1 MLNLDNVQLVVQIIY
16 KKELYMKKILFLLCA
31 AALLLSG
38 CRSSAPQNV
47 PPIELRQNSA
57 VRIVIPAEHA
67 NPGIEVFLKKAA
79 SVIQKGFTET
89 LGVKVK
95 VEVEGKNHAFKG
107 TTIFLGN
114 TKAIRGIG
122 IEPLKFEN
130 FNAVIA
136 TRGGDIFIAGSDRER
151 FGKKGRVR
159 HNSQCVLGT
168 ITGTVRFVE
177 KFLNGRFLLPGDNGL
192 DFVKAKLL
200 VIPENLTMHI
210 KPQIIM
216 GAGRANGY
224 IYDYSNANPGY
235 GKFRLYGGHSYY
247 DAVPAKKYAKSHPQY
262 FVERSGKRSA
272 LGNHLCISNP
282 EVQEL
287 IYKEMLSKLDE
298 GAEAV
303 ELAQTDGFTPCLCVN
318 CKAFGNTG
326 DDYGEKIWILHRSL
340 AERLL
345 KDRPGKK
352 VVIICYP
359 PNFDPPKTFKAFPAN
374 TVIEL
379 CKYSDTVFDAWKKIS
394 VPGGFLVYIYNWG
407 NYHITGYTPK
417 CPPSFIAKQVRTF
430 FDNGVMGIY
439 RCGFGDLFGLEA
451 PVYYIFGKLL
461 EDPSLNHEKL
471 LLEFYERAYH
481 ESAAPMRSFFEA
493 LHHALELLP
502 WIKET
507 RYAVSQRHVFG
518 TLYNPELMDTLGK
531 NLERAEKLAVQAKVK
546 KRLSLVRAEFE
557 YLKSI
562 VDVIQMY
569 RAYRTAPNWQSFDLL
584 AKALEA
590 RNALVNK
597 LAPKG
602 RVGKFKDFPEIRFF
616 DGASK
621 AYLMDNG
628 RSSTLGAP
636 FNWNTR
642 MLKEKKILPGTIKKR
657 MTVKKLSGKVEFN
670 KFDSGVWKDLK
681 WEELGGIQ
689 LGPIVEKTRFK
700 AAYDD
705 KNFYIAV
712 VTDLDPK
719 KQFHSLGNDGPCWR
733 NDCMEILV
741 DPQGM
746 RQSFYH
752 MIYTPAKDSRFDEAF
767 GFITDPLHP
776 LYNKHDTAWNGKWTY
791 QCRREGNKWYSL
803 FTLPFSDMK
812 IATPKPGNVWTINVG
827 RESRIIGGSGNEIP
841 ELSLWSPNLENAGF
855 HDREAFGEAVF
866 E

>member
-1 MLNLDNVQLVVQIIY
+1 
-16 KKELYMKKILFLLCA
+16 MKHFLLLVCA

-38 CRSSAPQNV
+38 CRSVPENV
-47 PPIELRQNSA
+47 PPIELRSTSS

-67 NPGIEVFLKKAA
+67 NPGIDKFLKDAA
-79 SVIQKGFTET
+79 AVIQQGLAET
-89 LGVKVK
+89 LGIKAK
-95 VEVEGKNHAFKG
+95 VEIEGKSGAFKG

-114 TKAIRGIG
+114 TRAIRGIG

-136 TRGGDIFIAGSDRER
+136 TRGGDIFIAGSDRQR
-151 FGKKGRVR
+151 FGKAGRVR
-159 HNSQCVLGT
+159 HNSDCVLGT

-177 KFLNGRFLLPGDNGL
+177 QFLNGRFLLPGVNGT
-192 DFVKAKLL
+192 DFVKSKMILIA
-200 VIPENLTMHI
+200 ENLTLHI
-210 KPQIIM
+210 TPRIIM
-216 GAGRANGY
+216 GGGRANGY

-247 DAVPAKKYAKSHPQY
+247 DAVPAKKYAKSNPEY

-282 EVQEL
+282 QVQEL
-287 IYKEMLSKLDE
+287 IYKEMLKKLDE

-303 ELAQTDGFTPCLCVN
+303 ELAQTDGFTACLCEK
-318 CKAFGNTG
+318 CKAFGIPG
-326 DDYGEKIWILHRSL
+326 EDYGEKIWILHRSL
-340 AERLL
+340 AERLMT
-345 KDRPGKK
+345 DRPGKK

-359 PNFDPPKTFKAFPAN
+359 PNFDPPKSFKEFPAN
-374 TVIEL
+374 TMIEL
-379 CKYSDTVFDAWKKIS
+379 CKYSEKTFADWKKIK

-417 CPPSFIAKQVRTF
+417 CPPSYIAKQVNTF
-430 FDNGVMGIY
+430 LSNGVKGIY
-439 RCGFGDLFGLEA
+439 RCGFGELFGLEA

-461 EDPSLNHEKL
+461 ENPSLNYEKL

-493 LHHALELLP
+493 LHHALELMP

-507 RYAVSQRHVFG
+507 RYLSSQRHVFG
-518 TLYNPELMDTLGK
+518 TLYNPELMDNLNK
-531 NLERAEKLAVQAKVK
+531 NLTRAEKLAVQPKVK
-546 KRLSLVRAEFE
+546 KRLALVRAEFE

-569 RAYRTAPNWQSFDLL
+569 RAYRTAPSWQTFELL
-584 AKALEA
+584 AAALDA
-590 RNALVNK
+590 RNALVDK
-597 LAPKG
+597 MTAPKG
-602 RVGKFKDFPEIRFF
+602 RVGRSNDFPEVRFF

-621 AYLMDNG
+621 AWLLSNG

-636 FNWNTR
+636 FNWDTK
-642 MLKEKKILPGTIKKR
+642 MLREKKILPGTIKKR
-657 MTVKKLSGKVEFN
+657 MTVKKVKGAVEFN
-670 KFDSGVWKDLK
+670 DFENGVWKDLK

-689 LGPIVEKTRFK
+689 LGAINEKSRFK

-705 KNFYIAV
+705 KNFYIGIV
-712 VTDLDPK
+712 SDLDPRK
-719 KQFHSLGNDGPCWR
+719 TFHSLGNDGPCWR
-733 NDCMEILV
+733 NDCIEILL

-752 MIYTPAKDSRFDEAF
+752 MIYTPAKESRFDEAF

-776 LYNKHDTAWNGKWTY
+776 LFNKHDAAWNGKWSY
-791 QCRREGNKWYSL
+791 ECRREGDKWYSL
-803 FTLPFSDMK
+803 FTVPFSELK
-812 IATPKPGNVWTINVG
+812 VPTPKPGNVWTLNIG
-827 RESRIIGGSGNEIP
+827 RESRIIGGSGNEVP

-855 HDREAFGEAVF
+855 HDREAFGEALF

>member
-1 MLNLDNVQLVVQIIY
+1 
-16 KKELYMKKILFLLCA
+16 MKHFLLLVCA

-38 CRSSAPQNV
+38 CRSVPENV
-47 PPIELRQNSA
+47 PPIELRSTSS

-67 NPGIEVFLKKAA
+67 NPGIDRFLKDAA
-79 SVIQKGFTET
+79 AVIQQGLAET
-89 LGVKVK
+89 LGIKAK
-95 VEVEGKNHAFKG
+95 VEIEGKSGAFKG

-114 TKAIRGIG
+114 TRAIRGIG

-136 TRGGDIFIAGSDRER
+136 TRGGDIFIAGSDRQR
-151 FGKKGRVR
+151 FGKAGRVR
-159 HNSQCVLGT
+159 HNSDCVLGT

-177 KFLNGRFLLPGDNGL
+177 QFLNGRFLLPGVNGT
-192 DFVKAKLL
+192 DFVRSKMILIA
-200 VIPENLTMHI
+200 ENLTLHI
-210 KPQIIM
+210 TPRIIM

-247 DAVPAKKYAKSHPQY
+247 DAVPAKKYAKSNPEY

-282 EVQEL
+282 QVQEL
-287 IYKEMLSKLDE
+287 IYKEMLKKLDE

-303 ELAQTDGFTPCLCVN
+303 ELAQTDGFTACLCEK
-318 CKAFGNTG
+318 CKAFGIPG
-326 DDYGEKIWILHRSL
+326 EDFGEKIWILHRAL
-340 AERLL
+340 AERLMT
-345 KDRPGKK
+345 DRPGKK

-359 PNFDPPKTFKAFPAN
+359 PNFDPPKSFKEFPAN
-374 TVIEL
+374 TMIEL
-379 CKYSDTVFDAWKKIS
+379 CKYSEKTFADWKKIK

-417 CPPSFIAKQVRTF
+417 CPPSYIAKQVNTF
-430 FDNGVMGIY
+430 LSNGVKGIY
-439 RCGFGDLFGLEA
+439 RCGFGELFGLEA

-461 EDPSLNHEKL
+461 ENPSLNYEKL

-493 LHHALELLP
+493 LHHALELMP

-507 RYAVSQRHVFG
+507 RYLSSQRHVFG
-518 TLYNPELMDTLGK
+518 TLYNPELMDNLNK
-531 NLERAEKLAVQAKVK
+531 NLTRAEKLAVQPKVK
-546 KRLSLVRAEFE
+546 KRLALVRAEFE

-569 RAYRTAPNWQSFDLL
+569 RAYRTAPSWQTFELL
-584 AKALEA
+584 AAALDA
-590 RNALVNK
+590 RNALVDK
-597 LAPKG
+597 MTAPKG
-602 RVGKFKDFPEIRFF
+602 RVGRFNDFPEVRFF

-621 AYLMDNG
+621 AWLLSNG

-636 FNWNTR
+636 FNWDTK
-642 MLKEKKILPGTIKKR
+642 MLREKKILPGTIKKR
-657 MTVKKLSGKVEFN
+657 MTIKKVNGVVEFN
-670 KFDSGVWKDLK
+670 DFENGVWKDLK

-689 LGPIVEKTRFK
+689 LGAINEKSRFK

-705 KNFYIAV
+705 KNFYIGIV
-712 VTDLDPK
+712 SDLDPRK
-719 KQFHSLGNDGPCWR
+719 TFHSLGNDGPCWR
-733 NDCMEILV
+733 NDCIEILL

-752 MIYTPAKDSRFDEAF
+752 MIYTPAKESRFDEAF

-776 LYNKHDTAWNGKWTY
+776 LYNKHDTAWNGKWSY
-791 QCRREGNKWYSL
+791 ACRREGDKWYSL
-803 FTLPFSDMK
+803 FTVPFSELK
-812 IATPKPGNVWTINVG
+812 VPTPKPGNVWTLNIG
-827 RESRIIGGSGNEIP
+827 RESRIIGGSGNEVP

-855 HDREAFGEAVF
+855 HDREAFGEALF

>member
-1 MLNLDNVQLVVQIIY
+1 
-16 KKELYMKKILFLLCA
+16 MKHFLLLVCA

-38 CRSSAPQNV
+38 CRSVPENV
-47 PPIELRQNSA
+47 PPIELRSTSS

-67 NPGIEVFLKKAA
+67 NPGIDRFLKDAA
-79 SVIQKGFTET
+79 AVIQQGLAET
-89 LGVKVK
+89 LGIKAK
-95 VEVEGKNHAFKG
+95 VEIEGKSGAFKG

-114 TKAIRGIG
+114 TRAIRGIG

-136 TRGGDIFIAGSDRER
+136 TRGGDIFIAGSDRQR
-151 FGKKGRVR
+151 FGKAGRVR
-159 HNSQCVLGT
+159 HNSDCVLGT

-177 KFLNGRFLLPGDNGL
+177 QFLNGRFLLPGVNGT
-192 DFVKAKLL
+192 DFVRSKMILIA
-200 VIPENLTMHI
+200 ENLTLHI
-210 KPQIIM
+210 TPRIIM

-247 DAVPAKKYAKSHPQY
+247 DAVPAKKYAKSNPEY

-282 EVQEL
+282 QVQEL
-287 IYKEMLSKLDE
+287 IYKEMLKKLDE

-303 ELAQTDGFTPCLCVN
+303 ELAQTDGFTACLCEK
-318 CKAFGNTG
+318 CKAFGIPG
-326 DDYGEKIWILHRSL
+326 EDFGEKIWILHRAL
-340 AERLL
+340 AERLMT
-345 KDRPGKK
+345 DRPGKK

-359 PNFDPPKTFKAFPAN
+359 PNFDPPKSFKEFPAN
-374 TVIEL
+374 TMIEL
-379 CKYSDTVFDAWKKIS
+379 CKYSEKTFADWKKIK

-417 CPPSFIAKQVRTF
+417 CPPSYIAKQVNTF
-430 FDNGVMGIY
+430 LSNGVKGIY
-439 RCGFGDLFGLEA
+439 RCGFGELFGLEA

-461 EDPSLNHEKL
+461 ENPSLNYEKL

-493 LHHALELLP
+493 LHHALELMP

-507 RYAVSQRHVFG
+507 RYLSSQRHVFG
-518 TLYNPELMDTLGK
+518 TLYNPELMDNLNK
-531 NLERAEKLAVQAKVK
+531 NLTRAEKLAVQPKVK
-546 KRLSLVRAEFE
+546 KRLALVRAEFE

-569 RAYRTAPNWQSFDLL
+569 RAYRTAPSWQTFELL
-584 AKALEA
+584 AAALDA
-590 RNALVNK
+590 RNALVDK
-597 LAPKG
+597 MSAPKG
-602 RVGKFKDFPEIRFF
+602 RVGRFNDFPEVRFF

-621 AYLMDNG
+621 AWLLSNG

-636 FNWNTR
+636 FNWDTK
-642 MLKEKKILPGTIKKR
+642 MLREKKILPGTIKKR
-657 MTVKKLSGKVEFN
+657 MTIKKVNGVVEFN
-670 KFDSGVWKDLK
+670 DFENGVWKDLK

-689 LGPIVEKTRFK
+689 LGAINEKSRFK

-705 KNFYIAV
+705 KNFYIGIV
-712 VTDLDPK
+712 SDLDPRK
-719 KQFHSLGNDGPCWR
+719 TFHSLGNDGPCWR
-733 NDCMEILV
+733 NDCIEILL

-752 MIYTPAKDSRFDEAF
+752 MIYTPAKESRFDEAF

-776 LYNKHDTAWNGKWTY
+776 LYNKHDTAWNGKWSY
-791 QCRREGNKWYSL
+791 ACRREGDKWYSL
-803 FTLPFSDMK
+803 FTVPFSELK
-812 IATPKPGNVWTINVG
+812 VPTPKPGNVWTLNIG
-827 RESRIIGGSGNEIP
+827 RESRIIGGSGNEVP

-855 HDREAFGEAVF
+855 HDREAFGEALF